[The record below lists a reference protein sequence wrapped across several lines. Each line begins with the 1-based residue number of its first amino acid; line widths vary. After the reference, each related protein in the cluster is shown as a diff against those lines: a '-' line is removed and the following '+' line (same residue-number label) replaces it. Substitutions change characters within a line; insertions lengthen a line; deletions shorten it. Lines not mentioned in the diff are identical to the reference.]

1 MALMARLASAL
12 AVPLWLL
19 VVACIL
25 LQATPADAASDPWR
39 IDDLAVMADPSGEET
54 IASISQPGRAADFE
68 PVPGGFSGGYTRSV
82 HWLRFTLQA
91 PPPNV
96 DGKREMLLEIHP
108 PYIDDLQIYVSQS
121 AGEPFDV
128 RRGGDL
134 QPQSAKETAYRGY
147 VYRFVFEDERPRTA
161 YVRLQTHSSS
171 VLIVK
176 AWEPGQFLAKM
187 SREYALFGV
196 LLGLMLAGLLANI
209 WHGLW
214 RSESIYRRYIAYLLA
229 TLLNLLGINGLAGEF
244 LLPEAP
250 YWANQWVPLGI
261 VLVAFFGTRFYMLAL
276 DIEHAAPWMRWVY
289 RIQLWLAV
297 GCLPASFLGIYP
309 EMIQALLSVSL
320 VMLSTGAVRSIQL
333 WRQGNGN
340 GNGNGK
346 ILLLA
351 HLFALGGSFSAFPA
365 LLGLLPGQFWLIY
378 GFQLRSVAALLVLQ
392 LMLANHVRAIQA
404 QLTQASVNIEVSKTI
419 AQQERAAY
427 EHQRH
432 FLSMLTHELKTPLS
446 VIRMR
451 LGAAAPTQRMQ
462 DHAKRAV
469 ADIDA
474 IVERCA
480 LVSQID
486 GGPGT
491 VQRVPCQINDLLD
504 EVRTLQRA
512 EQRVVMQVA
521 EDVLDLSVH
530 TDPLLLR
537 TILSNLV
544 DNAIKYSP
552 ADSPVHIGVARS
564 PHSGTDGVCLR
575 VDNRPAV
582 AGLPDPE
589 RVFEKYYR
597 APGAHH
603 QSGSGLGL
611 YIAQALT
618 VQLGGTLTY
627 RTDHSLVIF
636 ELWLP
641 L

>member
-1 MALMARLASAL
+1 MALMARWARLVSAL
-12 AVPLWLL
+12 SGSLWLV
-19 VVACIL
+19 VVACIC
-25 LQATPADAASDPWR
+25 LQAMPAAAAGDPWR
-39 IDDLAVMADPSGEET
+39 IDDLAVVADPAGGET

-68 PVPGGFSGGYTRSV
+68 PVPDGFSGGYTRAV
-82 HWLRFTLQA
+82 HWLRFTLHA
-91 PPPNV
+91 PPANA

-108 PYIDDLQIYVSQS
+108 PYIDDLQIYVSRHE
-121 AGEPFDV
+121 GEPFGM

-134 QPQSAKETAYRGY
+134 QPQSAKDIAYRSY
-147 VYRFVFEDERPRTA
+147 VYRFVFEDDRPRTA

-276 DIEHAAPWMRWVY
+276 DIAHAAPWMRWVY

-297 GCLPASFLGIYP
+297 CCLPASFLGIYP

-333 WRQGNGN
+333 WRQ

-462 DHAKRAV
+462 DHATRAV

-491 VQRVPCQINDLLD
+491 VQRVPCHINDLLD

-512 EQRVVMQVA
+512 EQRVAMPVA
-521 EDVLDLSVH
+521 EDALDLTVH
-530 TDPLLLR
+530 SDPLLLR

-552 ADSPVHIGVARS
+552 ADSLVQISVARS
-564 PHSGTDGVCLR
+564 VQSGSDGVCVR
-575 VDNRPAV
+575 VDNRAAA
-582 AGLPDPE
+582 AGLPDPQ

-611 YIAQALT
+611 YIAKALT

-627 RTDHSLVIF
+627 RTDHPFVIF

>member
-1 MALMARLASAL
+1 MAVMARLASAFSST
-12 AVPLWLL
+12 LWLL
-19 VVACIL
+19 MVTACIF

-39 IDDLAVMADPSGEET
+39 IDDLAVAADPSGDET

-68 PVPGGFSGGYTRSV
+68 PVPDGFSGGYTRSV
-82 HWLRFTLQA
+82 HWLRFTLHA
-91 PPPNV
+91 PPVNA
-96 DGKREMLLEIHP
+96 DGKREMLLEMHP
-108 PYIDDLQIYVSQS
+108 PYIDDLQIYVSRHD
-121 AGEPFDV
+121 GDLFDV

-134 QPQSAKETAYRGY
+134 RPQSAKEITYRGY
-147 VYRFVFEDERPRTA
+147 VYRFVFDDERPRIA

-176 AWEPGQFLAKM
+176 AWEPGQFLAKT

-261 VLVAFFGTRFYMLAL
+261 VLVAIFGTRFYMLAL
-276 DIEHAAPWMRWVY
+276 DIAHAAPWMRWVY
-289 RIQLWLAV
+289 RIQLWLAIC
-297 GCLPASFLGIYP
+297 CLPASFLGIYP

-340 GNGNGK
+340 GK
-346 ILLLA
+346 VLLLA

-392 LMLANHVRAIQA
+392 LMLANHVRAMQA
-404 QLTQASVNIEVSKTI
+404 QLTQASVNMEVAKTI

-432 FLSMLTHELKTPLS
+432 FLAMLTHELKTPLS

-451 LGAAAPTQRMQ
+451 LGASGPTQRMQ

-486 GGPGT
+486 GGPST
-491 VQRVPCQINDLLD
+491 VQRTPCQLNDLLR
-504 EVRTLQRA
+504 EVRTLQQG
-512 EQRVVMQVA
+512 EQRVAIQAA
-521 EDVLDLSVH
+521 EGPIDLTVH
-530 TDPLLLR
+530 SEPLLLR
-537 TILSNLV
+537 TILSNLI

-552 ADSPVHIGVARS
+552 ADTPVHIGVTHS
-564 PHSGTDGVCLR
+564 PQSGRDGVCVR
-575 VDNRPAV
+575 VENRIAI

-611 YIAQALT
+611 YIAKALT
-618 VQLGGTLTY
+618 GQLGGALNY
-627 RTDHSLVIF
+627 RTHNNLVIF
-636 ELWLP
+636 DLWLP